1 MKTILE
7 FSDTDLDPAAPAR
20 DRSNYKRRE
29 AARAVVTD
37 DDGRV
42 ALLHVV
48 KYGYYKLPG
57 GGIDAGESVT
67 AALKRELIEEIGCAA
82 EVTGEIGV
90 VVEYRDRGDFRQA
103 SYAFT
108 AHQTGEQ
115 QAPEFTA
122 KELNDE
128 FEMVWAADLED
139 AIELV
144 SEARPELYEAH
155 HIQRRDAAI
164 LRAAQPVA
172 A

>member
-7 FSDTDLDPAAPAR
+7 FSDRDLDAAAPAR
-20 DRSNYKRRE
+20 DRSAYKRRE

-37 DDGRV
+37 EDGRV

-48 KYGYYKLPG
+48 KYDYYKLPG

-67 AALKRELIEEIGCAA
+67 AALKRELLEEIGCEA
-82 EVTGEIGV
+82 EITGEIGQII
-90 VVEYRDRGDFRQA
+90 EYRDRGDFRQT

-108 AHQTGEQ
+108 ARMVGEQ

-128 FEMVWAADLED
+128 FEMMWAADLED
-139 AIELV
+139 AIALV
-144 SEARPELYEAH
+144 AEARPELYEAH
-155 HIQRRDAAI
+155 HIQLRDLTI
-164 LRAAQPVA
+164 LKSA
-172 A
+172 